1 MRTLVVF
8 ESMFG
13 NTEKIADVIGEEF
26 SNLGPVTV
34 ANVDDAPLLVDDVDL
49 LVVGGPTHV
58 FGLSRPQTRD
68 DAASRVASATVS
80 NRVGLR
86 EWLDRVSSA
95 EPYPRAASFG
105 TRADKPRWLTGSA
118 ARAIR
123 RRLHRIGFR
132 MVGKPGDFKVT
143 GMLGPLATGE
153 LDRARDWARELTGT
167 VAAVG

>member
-1 MRTLVVF
+1 MRTLVVY

-13 NTEKIADVIGEEF
+13 NTEKVASVIGEE
-26 SNLGPVTV
+26 LGAIGTV
-34 ANVDDAPLLVDDVDL
+34 DVLNVDEAPLILDDFDL

-58 FGLSRPQTRD
+58 WGLTRPQTRE

-95 EPYPRAASFG
+95 SEVCLAATFG

-118 ARAIR
+118 SRAAR
-123 RRLHRIGFR
+123 RRLRRIGFR

-143 GMLGPLATGE
+143 GMLGPLVSGE
-153 LDRARDWARELTGT
+153 LDRAREWARELTGA